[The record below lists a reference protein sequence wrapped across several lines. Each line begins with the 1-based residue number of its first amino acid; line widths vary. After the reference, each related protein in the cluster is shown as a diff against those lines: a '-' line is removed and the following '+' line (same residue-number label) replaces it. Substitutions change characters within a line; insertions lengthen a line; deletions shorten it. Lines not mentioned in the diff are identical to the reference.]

1 MVSSKQEASEQMSRG
16 QTGETTLWKQLLL
29 PSRLVGMQT
38 IIMKA
43 SAGLLSIIPGFDR
56 RPELVRSAGK
66 IYFNEDIT
74 RDLPKTRTIPEIAE
88 RTQALAVQVIV

>member
-1 MVSSKQEASEQMSRG
+1 
-16 QTGETTLWKQLLL
+16 
-29 PSRLVGMQT
+29 MQT